1 MNSAQRLAM
10 LGLGLALGLIGW
22 PASGRAA
29 GEPPLVRLL
38 ETRSCPA
45 CKLQDADLAQA
56 DLRDSQLRGA
66 QLQRADLSGAQ
77 LDGADLSGANLSFTS
92 LAGASLRGADLR
104 GSQLLGTDLRQAD
117 LSGAL
122 LSPGALS
129 RSHWQEAQGLNLA
142 LLSYSELHN
151 AGVAAARDGRYPEA
165 EHLFGEAIRR
175 LPEAAISWVA
185 RGISRTEQGK
195 NAEGAQDLR
204 HASALYQQMGDLS
217 QAQQLSK
224 AAEGLTTP
232 PKPARSGNGIGAGL
246 AGGAMSAIQLLAPIA
261 IKAFAPAFF

>member
-1 MNSAQRLAM
+1 MNTPQRLAA
-10 LGLGLALGLIGW
+10 LGLGLALIAM
-22 PASGRAA
+22 PSTSRAA
-29 GEPPLVRLL
+29 AEPPLLRLL
-38 ETRSCPA
+38 ATRSCSG

-56 DLRDSQLRGA
+56 DLRDGQLRGA
-66 QLQRADLSGAQ
+66 QLQRANLSGAQ

-142 LLSYSELHN
+142 LLGYSELHN
-151 AGVAAARDGRYPEA
+151 AGVAAARAGRYPDA

-185 RGISRTEQGK
+185 RGISRSEQGK
-195 NAEGAQDLR
+195 TAEAAQDLR
-204 HASALYQQMGDLS
+204 HASALYAQMGDLS
-217 QAQQLSK
+217 QAQDLSN
-224 AAEGLTTP
+224 AAEQITAP
-232 PKPARSGNGIGAGL
+232 PKQARSGNGIGSGL
-246 AGGAMSAIQLLAPIA
+246 AGGAMSAMQLLAPIA
-261 IKAFAPAFF
+261 LKVFAPALF